1 MAQAKMTRPEAEK
14 LAALLK
20 EHGGNVTTAAMATG
34 LPRPTMQHQVRRA
47 EQILGRKIG
56 QPRAAPAAPLSTDE
70 RREILRLRAE
80 IAALKKHQAAH
91 DGDALLAQAIIEA
104 RGGLQAHGLEPPAW
118 TIRGERTKDSPGVPV
133 MLLTDW
139 HIGEVVDPAQ
149 VHGHNRFDAAT
160 ADARVRQTIERAIML
175 GRMHAPAGGH
185 KGGVVMLGGDF
196 VSGWLH
202 EELARTDWCSP
213 MQAAAWCVSRLVW
226 ALRALRDEWGRLYV
240 VGVPGNHGR
249 LTLRPPGKGHAY
261 QSFDWLI
268 YTMVHQQL
276 ADSAQDRKTI
286 SLSVPDA
293 GEQIVQVAGTRYLL
307 MHGHQLGVKGG
318 DGIIGAVGPIMRGA
332 TKVGRAGRSVG
343 QDFDALVIGHYHTT
357 LWLSGVIVGPTLKG
371 YDEYARV
378 SRFSYEPAA
387 QLLWFS
393 HPRWGPNSPLRVF
406 LQDPPVRGGP
416 AFVALPAAA

>member
-1 MAQAKMTRPEAEK
+1 MAQHAMTKAEAEETARL
-14 LAALLK
+14 LAK
-20 EHGGNVTTAAMATG
+20 HDGNVTSAAAEANI
-34 LPRPTMQHQVRRA
+34 PRPTMQHRVRAA
-47 EQILGRKIG
+47 ERILGRRLG
-56 QPRAAPAAPLSTDE
+56 QPRAAPAAPPTAEE
-70 RREILRLRAE
+70 RREIARLRAE
-80 IAALKKHQAAH
+80 NAQLRKDQATR
-91 DGDALLAQAIIEA
+91 DGEALLAQAIAEA
-104 RGGLQAHGLEPPAW
+104 RAGLQAHGVEPPPW
-118 TIRGERTKDSPGVPV
+118 TVRGERTKDSPGVPV
-133 MLLTDW
+133 LLLTDW

-160 ADARVRQTIERAIML
+160 ADARVRLAIERAVML

-185 KGGVVMLGGDF
+185 KGGVVLLGGDF

-202 EELARTDWCSP
+202 EELTRTDWCSP

-226 ALRALRDEWGRLYV
+226 ALRALRDAWGRLYV

-249 LTLRPPGKGHAY
+249 LTHKPPGKGHAF

-268 YTMVHQQL
+268 YTMVNQQL
-276 ADSAQDRKTI
+276 ADCAADRKTI

-293 GEQIVQVAGTRYLL
+293 GEQIVQVAGTRYLV

-318 DGIIGAVGPIMRGA
+318 DGIIGAIGPIMRGA
-332 TKVGRAGRSVG
+332 TKVGRAGRSVA

-357 LWLSGVIVGPTLKG
+357 LWLPGVIVGPTLKG

-387 QLLWFS
+387 QMLWFS

-406 LQDPPVRGGP
+406 LQDPPARGGP